1 MESIKS
7 GKVSCYEM
15 DFSVAWSLRH
25 DCSDPKIIAGSN
37 NGDSPRLLVIDSLTP
52 STIDARG
59 NPRAIHG
66 TLWALG
72 RWPDRADEGAPAR
85 INRDEK
91 RSVLRAA

>member
-66 TLWALG
+66 TLWAPGWWPG
-72 RWPDRADEGAPAR
+72 RTDEGAPTR
-85 INRDEK
+85 IDGDEK
-91 RSVLRAA
+91 